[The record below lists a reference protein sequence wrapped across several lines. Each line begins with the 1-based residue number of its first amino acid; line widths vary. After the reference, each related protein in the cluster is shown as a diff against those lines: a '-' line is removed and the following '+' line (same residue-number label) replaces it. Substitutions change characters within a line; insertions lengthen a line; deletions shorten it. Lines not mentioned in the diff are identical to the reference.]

1 MKLRNILCA
10 TLLLSAMVS
19 CTDRHVPSD
28 LRASAYPLVTIDPF
42 TSAWS
47 AADNLYDCQVKHWTG
62 RDFPFVG
69 ILTVDG
75 EPYRF
80 MGERV
85 ATYDSVTDDVN
96 AWNAVYTTSR
106 PSGDWMAPDYSPKGW
121 KQGVGP
127 FGCMNPD
134 APYVTEWNTDQI
146 WLRREFELA
155 EDLCDEEVVLNY
167 SHDDDAVIYVNGI
180 EVANW
185 VHSWECDGYMTL
197 PKEAVA
203 TLKAGR
209 NVIAA
214 TCVNT
219 AGDGVIDANIKVVRH
234 HGTEVSETAVQKS
247 VDVQATQTHY
257 EMTCGPVDLK
267 ISFMAPLLLDNL
279 ELVSRPVNYVSYTA
293 SSNDGRNHDVK
304 ITFEATGDWARHL
317 GNQELELSTEE
328 DASFV
333 YLKAGTKE
341 QNILGRKG
349 DHVCIDWGYFYLA
362 AGKDGA
368 SASVDAPV
376 MSLTQDLGS
385 VKGKTSGKVM
395 VGYDDIYSIQ
405 YFGENLRP
413 YWNRDGQ
420 HTIQEQFSLADAQYA
435 ELQKKCEEFDCR
447 LMADATAAGG
457 KKYAELCAVAYR
469 QCIAAHKLVEAPNGD
484 ILWFSKENDSNG
496 SIGTV
501 DVTYPS
507 SPLFL
512 LYNTELA
519 KGLLNHNFHFAESGR
534 WTKPFP
540 AHDVGTYPLANGQT
554 YSEDMPV
561 EEAGNML
568 ILTAAIC
575 KYDNDYSYASKHW
588 DILKVWADY
597 LLHFGLDPEDQLC
610 TDDFAGHSAHNTNL
624 SIKAIVALAGFGR
637 MAEGVGDAE
646 LAQEYSEEAR
656 RMAEEWVEKADAG
669 DHYSRTFGDPSSWS
683 QKYNL
688 VWDKLLDLNIFP
700 ADLARKEIAFYPS
713 VELEYGLPL
722 DERKEYT
729 KTDWIVWTATLAEDK
744 ADFKHFVDYIYK
756 FECETVDRIAMSDWI
771 WTDKPEH
778 VGFIARSVVG
788 GYFIKMLPSE

>member
-1 MKLRNILCA
+1 MKTRNILCTVIA
-10 TLLLSAMVS
+10 LFAFAS
-19 CTDRHVPSD
+19 CTTQHVPSA

-69 ILTVDG
+69 ILTVDDVT
-75 EPYRF
+75 YRF
-80 MGERV
+80 MGDRIS
-85 ATYDSVTDDVN
+85 TYEPVTTDSK
-96 AWNAVYTTSR
+96 AWNAVYTTR
-106 PSGDWMAPDYSPKGW
+106 KPSGDWMAPDFEPKGW

-127 FGCMNPD
+127 FGTLSPD
-134 APYVTEWNTDQI
+134 APYVTEWNSDQI
-146 WLRREFELA
+146 WFRREFELT
-155 EDLCDEEVVLNY
+155 EDLCDREVVLNY
-167 SHDDDAVIYVNGI
+167 SHDDDAVIYINGV

-185 VHSWECDGYMTL
+185 VDSWECNGYMSL

-214 TCVNT
+214 TCINT
-219 AGDGVIDANIKVVRH
+219 TADGIIDANIMAVCT
-234 HGTEVSETAVQKS
+234 HGAEASATAVQKS
-247 VDVQATQTHY
+247 VDLQATQTHY
-257 EMTCGPVDLK
+257 EMSCGPVDLRLT
-267 ISFMAPLLLDNL
+267 FMAPLLLDDL
-279 ELVSRPVNYVSYTA
+279 DLVSRPVNYVAYTA
-293 SSNDGRNHDVK
+293 SSNDGKAHDVK
-304 ITFEATGDWARHL
+304 ISFEATGDWARHADF
-317 GNQELELSTEE
+317 QDVELSAEE
-328 DASFV
+328 DAEFV

-362 AGKDGA
+362 AEKNGA
-368 SASVDAPV
+368 SVSVDAPV
-376 MSLTQDLGS
+376 MTLIQDLGR
-385 VKGKTSGKVM
+385 VKGETSGKVM
-395 VGYDDIYSIQ
+395 VGYDDMYSIQ

-420 HTIQEQFSLADAQYA
+420 HTIQEQFSLANAEFAEIQQWCDLFDAQ
-435 ELQKKCEEFDCR
+435 

-457 KKYAELCAVAYR
+457 RKYAELCAAAYR
-469 QCIAAHKLVEAPNGD
+469 QCIAAHKLVQAPDGD
-484 ILWFSKENDSNG
+484 LLWFSKENDSNG

-507 SPLFL
+507 APLFL

-519 KGLLNHNFHFAESGR
+519 KGLLNHNFHYAESGR

-540 AHDVGTYPLANGQT
+540 AHDVGTYPIANGQT
-554 YSEDMPV
+554 YGGDMPV

-568 ILTAAIC
+568 ILTTAIC
-575 KYDNDYSYASKHW
+575 KYDNDFSYARKHW

-597 LLHFGLDPEDQLC
+597 LLQFGLDPDNQLC

-624 SIKAIVALAGFGR
+624 SVKAIVALAGFGH
-637 MAEGVGDAE
+637 MADGLGDAE
-646 LAQEYSEEAR
+646 LAEKYISAAKEMASEWT
-656 RMAEEWVEKADAG
+656 RMADAG
-669 DHYSRTFGDPSSWS
+669 DHYSRTFDNPASWS

-688 VWDKLLDLNIFP
+688 VWDRLLGLNVFP
-700 ADLARKEIAFYPS
+700 AEVARKEIAFYPS

-729 KTDWIVWTATLAEDK
+729 KTDWIVWTATLADDK
-744 ADFKHFVDYIYK
+744 ADFEHFVDYIYK
-756 FECETVDRIAMSDWI
+756 FECETTDRIAMSDWI

-778 VGFIARSVVG
+778 VGFMARSVVG
-788 GYFIKMLPSE
+788 GYFIKMLPAE